1 MIEGTTLAVHR
12 CRFVDYAPS
21 AITALCFP
29 PLRLPSIKGKKST
42 AKVKALKFGV
52 LAVGRANGNIEVC
65 EWTGPDNKYQ
75 APQAWVVRKTL
86 AGPYPSKVE
95 SLAFAIKF
103 PDQLAEDEVPS
114 LANLRLFSAGGG
126 SELVEWDLE
135 RACVRRTIS
144 SQGGSIWSVCPNPA
158 STLLA
163 LGCEDGSVR
172 LLTLEH
178 DTLTHLRRLDRVKSR
193 ILSIA
198 WGPPVPRETAKDKKN
213 DDAENSDDD
222 DDDEDDWKDS
232 WLVAGCSDSSLR
244 KWDIATGRVLDRMGT
259 DRIRGERTLVW
270 AVGVLGDGT
279 ILSGDSMGMVKFW
292 DPKTCTQLDS
302 FQGHAADVLC
312 LAISPEGTAVY
323 TSGVDQK
330 TTQFSYIEV
339 SRSENS
345 PLLARSTG
353 RWVRSSSRRMHSH
366 DVRALAIWPPYTPV
380 PPSHRRQFPIDIAPV
395 LASGGLDMSVVV
407 TPAALPSS
415 TVTRVVNPLAT
426 STTATFGDAYHRR
439 LAYSSGAYNASA
451 VHLARQARLLLC
463 ARDAGVTVWRIK
475 PRQSPLDFEND
486 EMDGP
491 EGGWERVLDMD
502 LNMNTNVVASAISD
516 DGCWAAVS
524 DWYETKL
531 FRLERENNE
540 DLKPRRI
547 RDFSS
552 ILQSQLPGLSASTG
566 ASFLSFTPDS
576 KKLVVATAMSSYIII
591 LDLGTEAGKPHVL
604 RKFEHH
610 RMRDVMI
617 SNRVVRGR
625 KGTEGVEIEDVEM
638 EDATEDASESSDDQ
652 RPNPKLLIG
661 AVTRMAVSSDGQWLA
676 TTDDRCRTHVF
687 NLDSIQVR
695 LLPLDD
701 DALPNS
707 SPAPLRPPIVPA
719 VHPRPRVRRLAAQHP
734 HPRLRQQLRPGVRR
748 RVAPLPA
755 LGAGPGQVAPAALR
769 APARPHPRRDVR
781 PGCARG
787 RAEHRRAAAERA
799 LLGRDVALPRQA
811 RRACGVGRVREE
823 AAARRAQARA
833 ARGVQPLRAD
843 GRPAGG
849 PAAEPAAELQA
860 RHALPPDPAR
870 RLYRAGGAG
879 GRRAPAGGR
888 AGEAAAG
895 VLQAEVRRV
904 VMGVMRRAY
913 ATV

>member
-687 NLDSIQVR
+687 NLDSIQHHCV
-695 LLPLDD
+695 LPSFPQSIHALAFDVSQPSTLILGFANNSVQVYDVESRHFPRWAQGLDKSLPRRFAHLHD
-701 DALPNS
+701 PILGVTFDPGARAGEPSTGAPPRSALFWGATWLCRVKLDAH
-707 SPAPLRPPIVPA
+707 AGWGGFEKKRRRGA
-719 VHPRPRVRRLAAQHP
+719 RRLAP
-734 HPRLRQQLRPGVRR
+734 PGVSNPS
-748 RVAPLPA
+748 APTDVLQE
-755 LGAGPGQVAPAALR
+755 GQLQNPQQNFKLVTHYRPILLADFIAPAELVVVE
-769 APARPHPRRDVR
+769 RPLVDVL
-781 PGCARG
+781 AK
-787 RAEHRRAAAERA
+787 
-799 LLGRDVALPRQA
+799 
-811 RRACGVGRVREE
+811 
-823 AAARRAQARA
+823 
-833 ARGVQPLRAD
+833 
-843 GRPAGG
+843 
-849 PAAEPAAELQA
+849 
-860 RHALPPDPAR
+860 LPPAYFKPK
-870 RLYRAGGAG
+870 YGAS
-879 GRRAPAGGR
+879 
-888 AGEAAAG
+888 
-895 VLQAEVRRV
+895 
-904 VMGVMRRAY
+904 
-913 ATV
+913 

>member
-29 PLRLPSIKGKKST
+29 PLRLPSVKGKKST
-42 AKVKALKFGV
+42 ATVKALKFGV

-244 KWDIATGRVLDRMGT
+244 KWDITTGRVLDRMGT

-516 DGCWAAVS
+516 DGCWVVVS

-552 ILQSQLPGLSASTG
+552 ILQSQLPGSSASTG
-566 ASFLSFTPDS
+566 ASSLSFTPDS

-661 AVTRMAVSSDGQWLA
+661 TVTRMAVSPDGQWLA

-687 NLDSIQVR
+687 NLDSIQHHCV
-695 LLPLDD
+695 LPSFPQSIHALAFDVSQPSTLILGFANNSVQVYDVESRHFPRWAQGLDKSLPRRFAHLHD
-701 DALPNS
+701 PILGVTFDPGARAGEPSTGAPPRSALFWGATWLCRVKLDAH
-707 SPAPLRPPIVPA
+707 AGWGGFEKKRRRGA
-719 VHPRPRVRRLAAQHP
+719 RRLAP
-734 HPRLRQQLRPGVRR
+734 PGVSNPS
-748 RVAPLPA
+748 APTDVPQE
-755 LGAGPGQVAPAALR
+755 GQLQNPQQNFKLVTHYRPILLADFIAPAELVVVE
-769 APARPHPRRDVR
+769 RPLVDVL
-781 PGCARG
+781 AK
-787 RAEHRRAAAERA
+787 
-799 LLGRDVALPRQA
+799 
-811 RRACGVGRVREE
+811 
-823 AAARRAQARA
+823 
-833 ARGVQPLRAD
+833 
-843 GRPAGG
+843 
-849 PAAEPAAELQA
+849 
-860 RHALPPDPAR
+860 LPPAYFKPK
-870 RLYRAGGAG
+870 YGAS
-879 GRRAPAGGR
+879 
-888 AGEAAAG
+888 
-895 VLQAEVRRV
+895 
-904 VMGVMRRAY
+904 
-913 ATV
+913 

>member
-42 AKVKALKFGV
+42 AKVKALKFGI

-198 WGPPVPRETAKDKKN
+198 WGPPVPRETAKDN

-222 DDDEDDWKDS
+222 DDDEDDWKDL

-244 KWDIATGRVLDRMGT
+244 KWDITTGRVLDRMGT

-292 DPKTCTQLDS
+292 DSKTCTQLDS

-345 PLLARSTG
+345 SLLARSTG
-353 RWVRSSSRRMHSH
+353 RWVQSSSRRMHSH

-426 STTATFGDAYHRR
+426 STMATFGDAYHRR

-516 DGCWAAVS
+516 DGCWVAVS

-661 AVTRMAVSSDGQWLA
+661 TVTRMAVSPDGQWLA

-687 NLDSIQVR
+687 NLDTIQHHCVLPSFPQSIHALAFDVSQPSTLILGFANNSVQVYDVESR
-695 LLPLDD
+695 HFPRWAQGLDKSLPRRFAHLHDPILGVTFDPGARAGEPSTGAPPRSALFWGATWLCRVKLD
-701 DALPNS
+701 AH
-707 SPAPLRPPIVPA
+707 AGWGGFEKKRRRGA
-719 VHPRPRVRRLAAQHP
+719 RRLAP
-734 HPRLRQQLRPGVRR
+734 PGVSNPS
-748 RVAPLPA
+748 APTDVPQE
-755 LGAGPGQVAPAALR
+755 GQLQNPQQNFKLVTHYRPILLADFIAPAELVVVE
-769 APARPHPRRDVR
+769 RPLVDVL
-781 PGCARG
+781 AK
-787 RAEHRRAAAERA
+787 
-799 LLGRDVALPRQA
+799 
-811 RRACGVGRVREE
+811 
-823 AAARRAQARA
+823 
-833 ARGVQPLRAD
+833 
-843 GRPAGG
+843 
-849 PAAEPAAELQA
+849 
-860 RHALPPDPAR
+860 LPPAYFKPK
-870 RLYRAGGAG
+870 YGAS
-879 GRRAPAGGR
+879 
-888 AGEAAAG
+888 
-895 VLQAEVRRV
+895 
-904 VMGVMRRAY
+904 
-913 ATV
+913 